1 MHGCLT
7 EEQIGTFQD
16 TFREFDKNDDGFI
29 NTKELA
35 ALLRKL
41 GQNPTEAEIQ
51 VKKIVLFFILV
62 VKIIMDLVRTLVVW
76 QM

>member
-51 VKKIVLFFILV
+51 VKKLCCFLY
-62 VKIIMDLVRTLVVW
+62 
-76 QM
+76 

>member
-1 MHGCLT
+1 MVHGCLT

-16 TFREFDKNDDGFI
+16 TFREFDKNNDGFI

-41 GQNPTEAEIQ
+41 GQNPTEAELQ
-51 VKKIVLFFILV
+51 VPKFCCILY
-62 VKIIMDLVRTLVVW
+62 
-76 QM
+76 

>member
-1 MHGCLT
+1 MVHGCLT

-16 TFREFDKNDDGFI
+16 TFREFDKNNDGFI

-41 GQNPTEAEIQ
+41 GQNPTEAELQ
-51 VKKIVLFFILV
+51 VPTFLLYFILV
-62 VKIIMDLVRTLVVW
+62 FKISKHKSKF
-76 QM
+76 